1 MNILV
6 TGIYFFI
13 QFGHILKGNLVC
25 KEMKSIVETVSKDAS
40 SFKTIVTA
48 KPQHLINLILLELYS
63 VWEWEWMSNQ
73 SDS

>member
-25 KEMKSIVETVSKDAS
+25 KEMKSIVGTVSKDAS

-48 KPQHLINLILLELYS
+48 KPQHLIN
-63 VWEWEWMSNQ
+63 
-73 SDS
+73 

>member
-1 MNILV
+1 MPVLSSRSLINNEYILV

-13 QFGHILKGNLVC
+13 HLGHIPLLKGNLVC

-48 KPQHLINLILLELYS
+48 KPHHLKN
-63 VWEWEWMSNQ
+63 
-73 SDS
+73 